1 MTRLVLLAV
10 AIGAT
15 ACGAASQ
22 RPVEALGDTVRTYH
36 DGIRWERFE
45 IAASSLPP
53 RERSRAI
60 DDWDQR
66 ASDLKISDYEVVKLD
81 ARGKEAKVQIKLS
94 WYRASEGTLHE
105 TQTMETWERHGQAWY
120 LVDEARLRGA
130 EMPGLPEPVK
140 KDAVPKDTNWDADEK
155 PAKSASARAPGSR

>member
-1 MTRLVLLAV
+1 MTRFVWLVLALA
-10 AIGAT
+10 
-15 ACGAASQ
+15 ACGGGQ

-66 ASDLKISDYEVVKLD
+66 STDLKISDYEVVKLD

-94 WYRASEGTLHE
+94 WYKASEGTLHE
-105 TQTMETWERHGQAWY
+105 TQAIETWERHGQAWY
-120 LVDEARLRGA
+120 LVDEKRLRGA
-130 EMPGLPEPVK
+130 EMPGLPEPIDK
-140 KDAVPKDTNWDADEK
+140 AATPADPNWDADEK
-155 PAKSASARAPGSR
+155 GANSASAHPPQTR